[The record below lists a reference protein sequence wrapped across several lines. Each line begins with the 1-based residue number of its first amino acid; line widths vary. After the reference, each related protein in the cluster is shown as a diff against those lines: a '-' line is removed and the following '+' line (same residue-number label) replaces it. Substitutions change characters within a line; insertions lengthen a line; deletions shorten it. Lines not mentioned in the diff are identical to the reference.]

1 MIQLLESA
9 FAAAP
14 EVEQD
19 ALARAILAD
28 MASEAAIDDAIA
40 AAPDALARLAA
51 EARDEYSRAKTH
63 PLSSD
68 RETTTG
74 C

>member
-1 MIQLLESA
+1 MTQLLESA
-9 FAAAP
+9 FAAAARLP

-28 MASEAAIDDAIA
+28 MASESAVDDAIA
-40 AAPDALARLAA
+40 ATPDALARLAA
-51 EARDEYSRAKTH
+51 EARGEYSRAKTH

-68 RETTTG
+68 LM
-74 C
+74 